1 MPNYAIFLKI
11 LRSDRLRIYI
21 LSNNIS
27 DIGKFTTIERCVN
40 LNADQKRLWFEKI
53 RNVNDKRLIDSMAI
67 NLDFI
72 PKKNL

>member
-1 MPNYAIFLKI
+1 MVIISQICFEQIHKNWYFIEQNFLES
-11 LRSDRLRIYI
+11 L
-21 LSNNIS
+21 
-27 DIGKFTTIERCVN
+27 EREVN

>member
-1 MPNYAIFLKI
+1 MAI
-11 LRSDRLRIYI
+11 
-21 LSNNIS
+21 
-27 DIGKFTTIERCVN
+27 IGKICFGQIHKNWYLIEQNFLESLEREVN

>member
-1 MPNYAIFLKI
+1 MVIISQICFEQIHKDQYFIEQNFLES
-11 LRSDRLRIYI
+11 L
-21 LSNNIS
+21 
-27 DIGKFTTIERCVN
+27 EREVN
-40 LNADQKRLWFEKI
+40 LNVDKKRLWFEKI